1 MFPAEDGIRAHCV
14 TGVQACARPIFTY
27 WPCGVRCIGG
37 ANLIQAF
44 VWNLRTWSEMLRE
57 NAQAEE
63 PRGRNT
69 DALIRGGRLRS
80 SVEAIVMIV
89 EQRKPAIDVW
99 FGSTGNRK
107 NPLPNGRRQPSLGC
121 TS

>member
-1 MFPAEDGIRAHCV
+1 
-14 TGVQACARPIFTY
+14 
-27 WPCGVRCIGG
+27 
-37 ANLIQAF
+37 
-44 VWNLRTWSEMLRE
+44 MLRE

-89 EQRKPAIDVW
+89 E
-99 FGSTGNRK
+99 
-107 NPLPNGRRQPSLGC
+107 RRGAGDRRLVRVNWRQEEPSC
-121 TS
+121 